1 MVEIIV
7 PVALFLSLA
16 FATVGVTRV
25 ISDGRTRR
33 RLLESNAS
41 AELATAVVARPQA
54 DIPFGDA
61 LKWGFLLGSIGL
73 ALVIVQFLPYDADDP
88 IMTGIVMLFAAA
100 GLLAYYVT
108 ARRLMSGIRTPL
120 IGAAAPVAIETAAQQ
135 SRLA

>member
-41 AELATAVVARPQA
+41 AELASAVVAPPTGDLA
-54 DIPFGDA
+54 FGGA
-61 LKWGFLLGSIGL
+61 LKWGMLLGSVGI
-73 ALVIVQFLPYDADDP
+73 ALVIVQFLPFDEDDP
-88 IMTGIVMLFAAA
+88 IVIGIVMLFAAA
-100 GLLAYYVT
+100 GLIGYYVT
-108 ARRLMSGIRTPL
+108 ARRLAPPTIVAHRGAMESPREQPR
-120 IGAAAPVAIETAAQQ
+120 IGQ
-135 SRLA
+135 

>member
-41 AELATAVVARPQA
+41 VELASAVVAPPQGDLA
-54 DIPFGDA
+54 FGGA
-61 LKWGFLLGSIGL
+61 LKWGLLLGSIGL
-73 ALVIVQFLPYDADDP
+73 ALVIVHFLPYEEDDP
-88 IMTGIVMLFAAA
+88 IVVGIVMLFAAA
-100 GLLAYYVT
+100 GLLGYYVA
-108 ARRLMSGIRTPL
+108 ARRLTPAVTTVSRT
-120 IGAAAPVAIETAAQQ
+120 AFEAPREQP
-135 SRLA
+135 RLGQ